1 MNKYILAKPFII
13 GAAATL
19 ALSGVGAYAWK
30 ENHRPHILEVYIFAL
45 KSGRS
50 LFIRTPEDIRI
61 LIDGG
66 ANSEVVTELTKILPF
81 YSRRIDA
88 LIATHTEGKDVSG
101 LIDVLKRYRIG
112 RAYIPRITLDGEG
125 IASSTDHIYETFIET
140 LNDLKV
146 DIQEV
151 GAGDHID
158 FDAHVSGNVIFPAQ
172 TTDFQYSK
180 ASAPELV
187 MNISF
192 GSTTI
197 SLVGGVS
204 TKIQKYL
211 VTKGA
216 LNHSDVLV
224 VSNNGSTSNMS
235 AQCIDAVRPQYF
247 VFSKAV
253 SKSDSS
259 SSNKKILPQRGN
271 QTHKTAVT
279 ATTKKLEDPLA
290 TILIENRFNIQE
302 KGTVK
307 IISDGKTI
315 SIQ

>member
-1 MNKYILAKPFII
+1 MNKYIVAKPFII

-19 ALSGVGAYAWK
+19 ALSGVGAYVWK
-30 ENHRPHILEVYIFAL
+30 ENHRPHILEVYVFAL

-50 LFIRTPEDIRI
+50 VFIRTPEDTRI

-66 ANSEVVTELTKILPF
+66 ANSEVVAELTKILPF

-88 LIATHTEGKDVSG
+88 VVATHTEGKDVSG
-101 LIDVLKRYRIG
+101 LIDVLKRYRVS
-112 RAYIPRITLDGEG
+112 RAYIPRITLDSIGF
-125 IASSTDHIYETFIET
+125 ASSTDHTYETFIET

-158 FDAHVSGNVIFPAQ
+158 FDAQVSGNVIFPVR
-172 TTDFQYSK
+172 TDDFQYSK

-192 GSTTI
+192 GSITI
-197 SLVGGVS
+197 SLLGSIS

-211 VTKGA
+211 VSAGV
-216 LNHSDVLV
+216 LNHSSVMI
-224 VSNNGSTSNMS
+224 VSNNGSATNIS

-247 VFSKAV
+247 VYSKAV

-259 SSNKKILPQRGN
+259 SLNKKILPHKGN
-271 QTHKTAVT
+271 QTQKTAVPT
-279 ATTKKLEDPLA
+279 KTKKLEEPPA

-302 KGTVK
+302 KGTAR
-307 IISDGKTI
+307 IISDGKTV